1 MVEKW
6 SSFMDFVIVSG
17 LSGAGKSVAI
27 KSFED
32 IGFYCVDNLPTALI
46 PTFTDLVVQGKIER
60 VALGIDVRER
70 DFFEG
75 LLEVLDTL
83 QTVGHGVEI
92 LFLEAK
98 EEVLVRRYSETRRR
112 HPLATDGSV
121 STGISLERERLEDLR
136 QRATCILDTSD
147 FNVHELR
154 EVIQGTYAMQ
164 DAKGRMHILVRSFGF
179 KFGVPSNTD
188 LLFDVRFL
196 PNPHFDPELRAYSGR
211 DPRVVR
217 YVLGEPVSNEFLMH
231 LREFLTM
238 LVPLYAKEGKSY
250 LTISMGCTGGK
261 HRSVVIAEEVGRHLR
276 QLGYRVACH
285 HRDLTKQ
292 S

>member
-1 MVEKW
+1 
-6 SSFMDFVIVSG
+6 MDCVVVSG

-46 PTFTDLVVQGKIER
+46 PTFADLIVQSKIER

-75 LLEVLDTL
+75 LLEVLDGL
-83 QTVGHGVEI
+83 QSDGHRVEV
-92 LFLEAK
+92 LFLAAK
-98 EEVLVRRYSETRRR
+98 EEVLVQRYSETRRK

-121 STGISLERERLEDLR
+121 PAGIALERQRLEDLR

-147 FNVHELR
+147 CNVHELR
-154 EVIQGTYAMQ
+154 DIIRATYSSQ
-164 DAKGRMHILVRSFGF
+164 DSTGRMHIVVLSFGF
-179 KFGVPSNTD
+179 KFGVPHNTD
-188 LLFDVRFL
+188 LVFDVRFL
-196 PNPHFDPELRAYSGR
+196 PNPHFDPELRAYTGR

-217 YVLGEPVSNEFLMH
+217 YVLDDPISKKFLAH
-231 LREFLTM
+231 LQEFLTM

-250 LTISMGCTGGK
+250 LTISVGCTGGR
-261 HRSVVIAEEVGRHLR
+261 HRSVATAEEVGRHLR

-285 HRDLTKQ
+285 HRDLAKQ
-292 S
+292 T